1 MTNDGKGGLFNFNA
15 GVDRAF
21 SSYKIPGK
29 IQISIENV
37 TSLIGDCQSQRV
49 KTSRCVGGNKQ

>member
-1 MTNDGKGGLFNFNA
+1 MTKDGKSGLFNFDA

-37 TSLIGDCQSQRV
+37 TPHRV